1 MQQDSYG
8 LPLATQSAAARD
20 AYVEGCRLF
29 LTLYPGA
36 VEAFE
41 RAIAADPGFVLAHV
55 GLSRAYLLTGDGLA
69 SKAALAQAEALA
81 EGAGERDRSQIAVF
95 QRVAAAEADAA
106 LALVKAHLARW
117 PRDVLVA
124 GVAAGQL
131 GLIALSGRM
140 GRVQELADFLADLAP
155 HFEEDWWFDAQYG
168 MALSEAGQQAR
179 GRPYIERSLAR
190 EPANAIAAHSLAHLH
205 YEEGAHDQAI
215 AFLESWMP
223 AYPAAGALHG
233 HLNWHLALSLLEKG
247 RVEEAFALYS
257 SAFGAVD
264 YTGPAIYKLSDAAA
278 FLWRAELIGRPREP
292 EKWRDLIA
300 LARRSFPKPSFPFAD
315 WHIAVSETVA
325 NDLASAE
332 RLAQLETLAQT
343 GYVAGAAVLRVTKG
357 LAAFERGDYAAAIE
371 ALEPAMAERPRLGG
385 SSAQTDLVE
394 FTLARAYLAAGR
406 PAEAASLAAARRP
419 GPSPVLAAGV

>member
-8 LPLATQSAAARD
+8 LPLATQSAAARE

-29 LTLYPGA
+29 LILYPGA
-36 VEAFE
+36 LEAFE

-55 GLSRAYLLTGDGLA
+55 GLSRAHLLTGDGAA
-69 SKAALAQAEALA
+69 SKAALAQADALA
-81 EGAGERDRSQIAVF
+81 QDAGERERSQIKIF
-95 QRVAAAEADAA
+95 QLIAAAQSDMAYG
-106 LALVKAHLARW
+106 VVQSHLARW

-124 GVAAGQL
+124 GAAAGQL

-140 GRVQELADFLADLAP
+140 GRVQELADFLTDLAP
-155 HFEEDWWFDAQYG
+155 HYEGDWWFDAQYG

-179 GRPYIERSLAR
+179 GRPFIERSLER
-190 EPANAIAAHSLAHLH
+190 EPANAIAAHSLAHLC
-205 YEEGAHDQAI
+205 YEEGAHDAAI

-223 AYPAAGALHG
+223 GYPAAGALHG
-233 HLNWHLALSLLEKG
+233 HLSWHLALSLLQKD
-247 RVEEAFALYS
+247 RIEEAFTLYS

-264 YTGPAIYKLSDAAA
+264 YPGPAIYKLTDAAA
-278 FLWRAELIGRPREP
+278 FLWRTELIGRPRDQ
-292 EKWRDLIA
+292 EKWRDLIS

-325 NDLASAE
+325 NDAASAE
-332 RLAQLETLAQT
+332 RLPQLEALSST
-343 GYVAGAAVLRVTKG
+343 GYIAGAAVLRVAQG
-357 LAAFERGDYAAAIE
+357 LAAYERRDYRAAIE
-371 ALEPAMAERPRLGG
+371 QLERAMAERPRLGG